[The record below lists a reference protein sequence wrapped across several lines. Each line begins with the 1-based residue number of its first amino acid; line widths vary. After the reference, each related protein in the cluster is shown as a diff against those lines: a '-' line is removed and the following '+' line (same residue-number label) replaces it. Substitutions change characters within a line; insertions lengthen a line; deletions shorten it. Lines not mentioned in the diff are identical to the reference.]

1 MVLNAQSQS
10 DLVSDCS
17 KHPSNV
23 SMCSLPD
30 RQQHTEH
37 LPSVVRSTAATE
49 RGKLSVQAHSS
60 RHGGGGEQRRY
71 EKACG
76 ICIIKAVKITFIRAM
91 RMNPRRQNLER
102 LSLKHCGGRGQT
114 WAFAVISPLWAGA
127 RRTFL
132 TLEAQGDRDQR
143 ILRSRSRS

>member
-1 MVLNAQSQS
+1 MHSLSLTLYLTAANIPQTSACAPYQTDSNTQSI
-10 DLVSDCS
+10 C
-17 KHPSNV
+17 
-23 SMCSLPD
+23 
-30 RQQHTEH
+30 
-37 LPSVVRSTAATE
+37 LPSCVLQQQQ
-49 RGKLSVQAHSS
+49 RGGELNVQAHSS
-60 RHGGGGEQRRY
+60 RHGGGEQRRY
-71 EKACG
+71 KKACG

-91 RMNPRRQNLER
+91 RMNPRRQNLES

-143 ILRSRSRS
+143 NLKEQV

>member
-49 RGKLSVQAHSS
+49 RGRTKCASS
-60 RHGGGGEQRRY
+60 LFQTRGGEQRRY
-71 EKACG
+71 KKACG

-102 LSLKHCGGRGQT
+102 LSLKHCGGRGPT

-143 ILRSRSRS
+143 NLKEQV